1 MVFIFIELL
10 FDCKRQVSVGLQKV
24 PNWMAYT
31 ETERERVCVR
41 NKRQKGSEWM
51 NKTESKEVVNQISYV
66 RLAFRCRSFL
76 WLVLTWIMIQCHLS
90 TQIFVVIFIY
100 LCVVCYI
107 FFLVPF
113 FSKERCLIDND
124 LAINFMF
131 VSLAVHFGLCF
142 FCLITFSQAIGDL
155 IRFITLHLQPILPIY
170 IPFFYS
176 FSLVFMFHQYSPDWL
191 SVFFFSNQFHLL
203 RLRT

>member
-1 MVFIFIELL
+1 
-10 FDCKRQVSVGLQKV
+10 
-24 PNWMAYT
+24 
-31 ETERERVCVR
+31 
-41 NKRQKGSEWM
+41 M

-170 IPFFYS
+170 IPFFIHFLS
-176 FSLVFMFHQYSPDWL
+176 FSCFINIRQIG
-191 SVFFFSNQFHLL
+191 SVFFSSRINFICCGYGHKLSPYFKSWATFWLSLQHWDCHCCCRFVQS
-203 RLRT
+203 T

>member
-1 MVFIFIELL
+1 MNEQDGIERSGQSDQLREIGFSMSVFSLTCFDLDHDPVSFIYPDFCSNFHL
-10 FDCKRQVSVGLQKV
+10 SVC
-24 PNWMAYT
+24 
-31 ETERERVCVR
+31 CV
-41 NKRQKGSEWM
+41 
-51 NKTESKEVVNQISYV
+51 
-66 RLAFRCRSFL
+66 LHFFFSFL
-76 WLVLTWIMIQCHLS
+76 
-90 TQIFVVIFIY
+90 
-100 LCVVCYI
+100 
-107 FFLVPF
+107 F